1 MCGPSTARAL
11 SWRPLTERSHRAT
24 VWSIPTVEMPCT
36 FEERRSVLRYTPSP
50 EVLLRSY
57 WRESDIPYVDSSS
70 VSRFFRT
77 SLGSTSTMDL
87 SVIDLIHIPAL
98 TDIKVVKAVGALD
111 SSPDTC
117 VIPCLLPSFSHA
129 SGFG

>member
-36 FEERRSVLRYTPSP
+36 LRSDEAFCVTRHHPR
-50 EVLLRSY
+50 VLLRSY
-57 WRESDIPYVDSSS
+57 WRESDIRYVDSSS

-87 SVIDLIHIPAL
+87 SVLDLIHIPAL

-117 VIPCLLPSFSHA
+117 VIPCLLPSFRHA